1 MVSIAWAFC
10 DGTGTSCVA
19 IAALQRLPSC
29 VRRAKLL
36 HITTAQ
42 RRFRNDVADAD
53 FCNCWIFGRPRSRG
67 RRGRH

>member
-29 VRRAKLL
+29 VLRGNKTFVLKK
-36 HITTAQ
+36 
-42 RRFRNDVADAD
+42 
-53 FCNCWIFGRPRSRG
+53 RSS
-67 RRGRH
+67 